1 MSPVFLIVNLEHC
14 MYRQKKKK
22 YLIPQTY
29 RLTII
34 YSIPLSLYRLIIIY
48 SIPLSLS
55 LCLSLCLSVMDLLQK
70 LLNIV
75 LLPLTLTVILF
86 LLPPFLFLKYLFS
99 LKRNICSENVANKV
113 VLITGASSG
122 IGEVCSKLSISHL
135 LIFVDINCLL
145 YYVLILYNSGSQ
157 K

>member
-1 MSPVFLIVNLEHC
+1 

-22 YLIPQTY
+22 NLILQT
-29 RLTII
+29 
-34 YSIPLSLYRLIIIY
+34 YRLIIIY

-55 LCLSLCLSVMDLLQK
+55 PSLSLSLCVMDLLQK

-75 LLPLTLTVILF
+75 LLPLTLTAILF

-113 VLITGASSG
+113 VLITGASAG

-157 K
+157 KCSFLNVLVSTFYLYSQENCGYQHI

>member
-1 MSPVFLIVNLEHC
+1 MSPVCLIVNLEHC
-14 MYRQKKKK
+14 MYRQKKKNIS
-22 YLIPQTY
+22 YH
-29 RLTII
+29 
-34 YSIPLSLYRLIIIY
+34 RLIDLPSYIQF
-48 SIPLSLS
+48 LSLS
-55 LCLSLCLSVMDLLQK
+55 IDLSSYIQFLSLSLCLSVMDLLQK

-145 YYVLILYNSGSQ
+145 YYVLILYNSGS
-157 K
+157 

>member
-1 MSPVFLIVNLEHC
+1 
-14 MYRQKKKK
+14 MYRQKKKNIS
-22 YLIPQTY
+22 YHRLIDLPSYIQF
-29 RLTII
+29 
-34 YSIPLSLYRLIIIY
+34 LSL
-48 SIPLSLS
+48 SIDLSSYIQFLSLS

-122 IGEVCSKLSISHL
+122 IGEVCSKLSMSHL

-145 YYVLILYNSGSQ
+145 YYVLILYNSGS
-157 K
+157 